1 MSRGC
6 EFAKQA
12 SDLQLGSSFA
22 TGQVSIIYY
31 SSGQAR
37 FFFHFDKLLQ
47 STIFV
52 LSQANI
58 STSACNQH
66 LRKCN
71 QHLRCADFFPQERYQ
86 ITFRTSAAASAGET
100 DRDLAATQFL
110 RNCVAYNIIEF

>member
-31 SSGQAR
+31 SSGPAR

-86 ITFRTSAAASAGET
+86 ITFRT
-100 DRDLAATQFL
+100 ATI
-110 RNCVAYNIIEF
+110 NIV